1 MLTAARRECCTQ
13 GDAHGRRLGVLST
26 ILPPRPGR
34 RTHCA
39 GTGGVATLPR
49 AVPRNVPRPPSSPE
63 SAAERPRGVLA
74 SPQHPV
80 QHIVVSFRR
89 PKHLFHMLRGGT
101 RLRPAGRAATGAQ
114 GTNPATVPPPAKLFC
129 SVRTI
134 NLESAAERARSFGVD
149 THFSGASGA
158 ARLSSAAPRAVLGP
172 QVLWRGP
179 RSGRGVFWR
188 VQHLVQHP
196 TPKALLSSAP

>member
-1 MLTAARRECCTQ
+1 MALIANCPNVLIWGTFDHARRLK
-13 GDAHGRRLGVLST
+13 APFV
-26 ILPPRPGR
+26 LPPRPGR

-80 QHIVVSFRR
+80 QNIVVRFRR

-101 RLRPAGRAATGAQ
+101 RLGPEVLTSARRAATGAQ
-114 GTNPATVPPPAKLFC
+114 STNPATVPPPAKLFC

-134 NLESAAERARSFGVD
+134 NLESAAERARRASAS
-149 THFSGASGA
+149 THTFRAP
-158 ARLSSAAPRAVLGP
+158 AAPRDSPARLRE
-172 QVLWRGP
+172 Q
-179 RSGRGVFWR
+179 F
-188 VQHLVQHP
+188 
-196 TPKALLSSAP
+196 

>member
-1 MLTAARRECCTQ
+1 MVSIVGTVPTYMSLIQEN
-13 GDAHGRRLGVLST
+13 
-26 ILPPRPGR
+26 GR

-39 GTGGVATLPR
+39 GTGGVATLFR

-101 RLRPAGRAATGAQ
+101 RLGPEVLTSARRAATGALS
-114 GTNPATVPPPAKLFC
+114 TNPATAPPPAKLFC

-134 NLESAAERARSFGVD
+134 NLESAAERARRASAP
-149 THFSGASGA
+149 THTFWAP
-158 ARLSSAAPRAVLGP
+158 AAPRDSPARLRE
-172 QVLWRGP
+172 Q
-179 RSGRGVFWR
+179 F
-188 VQHLVQHP
+188 
-196 TPKALLSSAP
+196 

>member
-1 MLTAARRECCTQ
+1 MMLTAARRECCTQ

-49 AVPRNVPRPPSSPE
+49 AVPRNVLRPP
-63 SAAERPRGVLA
+63 ALRRAPRSGLLA

-80 QHIVVSFRR
+80 QNIVVSFRR
-89 PKHLFHMLRGGT
+89 PKHLFHM
-101 RLRPAGRAATGAQ
+101 RAATGALS
-114 GTNPATVPPPAKLFC
+114 TNPATAPPPAKLFC

-134 NLESAAERARSFGVD
+134 TLESAAERARRALAP
-149 THFSGASGA
+149 THIFLGASGA
-158 ARLSSAAPRAVLGP
+158 ARLSSLQCGSASRSRSASSLERAAER
-172 QVLWRGP
+172 P
-179 RSGRGVFWR
+179 RSV
-188 VQHLVQHP
+188 LVS
-196 TPKALLSSAP
+196 PKPCTRP

>member
-49 AVPRNVPRPPSSPE
+49 AVPRNVLRPP
-63 SAAERPRGVLA
+63 ALRRAPRSGLLA

-89 PKHLFHMLRGGT
+89 PKHLFHM
-101 RLRPAGRAATGAQ
+101 RAATGALS
-114 GTNPATVPPPAKLFC
+114 TNPATAPPPAKLFC
-129 SVRTI
+129 SVLRSH
-134 NLESAAERARSFGVD
+134 NHFGERRGAGSESSGTD
-149 THFSGASGA
+149 THFFGRQRRRETLQSPV
-158 ARLSSAAPRAVLGP
+158 RLREP
-172 QVLWRGP
+172 
-179 RSGRGVFWR
+179 F
-188 VQHLVQHP
+188 
-196 TPKALLSSAP
+196 